1 MIKTIVLDDDYA
13 NQRIEKMVK
22 FSEEQKRYIVKA
34 LGRNISP
41 AAVRRE
47 FLQQYHITG
56 RVASKYPTY
65 IFIRVNSSFEQNKSV
80 LCKKRGLNVRPSQ
93 RPLEKIEEVRATVS
107 ENSLKSLRKS
117 KPLLDI
123 SQTILYRILEDDLR
137 YRFYNVKSVQPL
149 TDALKKPRTEF
160 SRGTP

>member
-34 LGRNISP
+34 LGRNISS

-65 IFIRVNSSFEQNKSV
+65 IFIRINSSFESNNSV
-80 LCKKRGLNVRPSQ
+80 LCKKKGLNVRPSK
-93 RPLEKIEEVRATVS
+93 RFPEKIEEVRVTAS
-107 ENSLKSLRKS
+107 EYSLRSLRKS
-117 KPLLDI
+117 KPLPLRKSKPLLEI
-123 SQTILYRILEDDLR
+123 LQTTLYWILEDDLK
-137 YRFYNVKSVQPL
+137 YRFYHIK
-149 TDALKKPRTEF
+149 
-160 SRGTP
+160 